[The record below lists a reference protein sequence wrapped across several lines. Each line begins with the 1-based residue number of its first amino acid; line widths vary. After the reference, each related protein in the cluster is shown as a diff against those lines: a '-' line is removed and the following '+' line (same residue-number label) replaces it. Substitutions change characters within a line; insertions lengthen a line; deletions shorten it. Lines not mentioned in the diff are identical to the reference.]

1 MTIGLF
7 YGTNNG
13 ATEAAAE
20 EIQAEFEKILPG
32 VVTLHKVGQVDIAT
46 MMDYDNIILGVPTY
60 NIGELQDDW
69 YLIYDKMDMLSLTG
83 CRVAIFGLGDQ
94 YGYPDTFQDGIGILG
109 EKVRYIGGEVIGFT
123 VPAGFEFSNSRGVED
138 GQFMGL
144 SLDNDNQPDLTTG
157 RIQAWVQQLVQEFEW
172 VGAPA

>member
-13 ATEAAAE
+13 ATESAAE
-20 EIQAEFEKILPG
+20 EIKAEFEKIWSG
-32 VVTLHKVGQVDIAT
+32 MVNLHKVGQVDITT
-46 MMDYDNIILGVPTY
+46 MMDYDNLILGVPTY

-69 YLIYDKMDMLSLTG
+69 YFIYDKLDALALTG

-109 EKVRYIGGEVIGFT
+109 EKIRLIGGELVGFT
-123 VPAGFEFSNSRGVED
+123 ATAGFEFSNSRGVEN

-144 SLDNDNQPDLTTG
+144 ALDNDNQPDLTTA
-157 RIQAWVQQLVQEFEW
+157 RIQAWVQQLIGEFDLEP
-172 VGAPA
+172 VLS